1 MVSYFFNL
9 FLFYILLI
17 ERFKTLIG
25 RLDDNIILKF
35 FKEKLLS
42 KACQNQGFI
51 IDGFP
56 KTIDQAKTLFE
67 RKIFKKKKF
76 QILLNLI

>member
-1 MVSYFFNL
+1 M
-9 FLFYILLI
+9 
-17 ERFKTLIG
+17 
-25 RLDDNIILKF
+25 
-35 FKEKLLS
+35 S

-67 RKIFKKKKF
+67 RKIFKKKKEISNF
-76 QILLNLI
+76 FKFNLIKRMTQQKKKAAKKEKMKAKKQNSIN

>member
-1 MVSYFFNL
+1 LNRLKLVS
-9 FLFYILLI
+9 
-17 ERFKTLIG
+17 IG

-67 RKIFKKKKF
+67 RKIF
-76 QILLNLI
+76 

>member
-1 MVSYFFNL
+1 M
-9 FLFYILLI
+9 
-17 ERFKTLIG
+17 
-25 RLDDNIILKF
+25 
-35 FKEKLLS
+35 S

-67 RKIFKKKKF
+67 RKIFKKKEISNVFKF
-76 QILLNLI
+76 NLIKRMTQQKKKAAKKEKMKEKKQNSIN

>member
-1 MVSYFFNL
+1 M
-9 FLFYILLI
+9 
-17 ERFKTLIG
+17 
-25 RLDDNIILKF
+25 
-35 FKEKLLS
+35 S

-67 RKIFKKKKF
+67 RKIFKKKKEISNF
-76 QILLNLI
+76 FKLNLIKRMTQQKKKAAKKGKMKAKKQNSIN